1 MTVQSDNLVPCR
13 KVVTSN
19 ADLRA
24 VLVWLVTSFGKDG
37 PAYQHQQCGKPA
49 YRDVADQELPHP
61 GSKQEQRRHSSGALH
76 RSITAASACR
86 SRRAIIFLAVA
97 TAPTRSR

>member
-49 YRDVADQELPHP
+49 YRDVADQELPTQ
-61 GSKQEQRRHSSGALH
+61 GASRTSANAGAARFIGRSQQDQRARPP
-76 RSITAASACR
+76 
-86 SRRAIIFLAVA
+86 AVGG
-97 TAPTRSR
+97 